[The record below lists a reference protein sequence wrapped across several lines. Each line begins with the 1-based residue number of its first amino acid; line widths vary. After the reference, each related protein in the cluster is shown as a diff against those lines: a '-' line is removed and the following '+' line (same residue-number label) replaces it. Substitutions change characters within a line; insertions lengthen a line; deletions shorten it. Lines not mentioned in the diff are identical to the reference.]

1 MNNLR
6 KIGLSAL
13 AGSLATFSVNAAEM
27 SVSGS
32 AGLTF
37 DDSNRGFGDRGNGF
51 YMGDSLKFNASGETD
66 NGIGVALYYEIDDG
80 ALDDHNMKLTGDF
93 GTLTFDGHGGS
104 SAFGAVD
111 DVTPNAFEEAW
122 DVIDTNGATTGG
134 TPTVINGGGTDN
146 MFIYTSPTI
155 SGVTV
160 KAAYVN
166 HVAVGAESYMD
177 FAISVSP
184 EMVEGLTLGFASAD
198 HTIES
203 TREQEET
210 TMYAKYATGP
220 FTVGVQSSELDDTT
234 ATSDL
239 ESIAYG
245 ITYAVNDDFTI
256 GYNFHELETEVTND
270 ADQKSTGISFSYTS
284 GGITLGGAMNEV
296 DNMGGT
302 GTTDREGYEFGL
314 SFAF

>member
-13 AGSLATFSVNAAEM
+13 AGSLAISSAHAADFSVTGGAAIY
-27 SVSGS
+27 
-32 AGLTF
+32 F
-37 DDSNRGFGDRGNGF
+37 DDPNRGFSDRGNGM
-51 YMGDSLKFNASGETD
+51 YMGDSLAFNASGETD
-66 NGIGVALYYEIDDG
+66 NGIGVAVYYEIDQDDM
-80 ALDDHNMKLTGDF
+80 DDHKITLSGDF
-93 GTLTFDGHGGS
+93 GTLVFDGHGGS
-104 SAFGAVD
+104 SSFGAVD

-122 DVIDTNGATTGG
+122 DVVDTNGATTGG
-134 TPTVINGGGTDN
+134 TPLVINGGGTDN

-177 FAISVSP
+177 FAVSVSP

-210 TMYAKYATGP
+210 TMYATYATGP
-220 FTVGVQSSELDDTT
+220 FTVGIQTSELDDTT
-234 ATSDL
+234 ANSDQ

-245 ITYAVNDDFTI
+245 VTYAVNDDFTI
-256 GYNFHELETEVTND
+256 GYSFHELETEVTND
-270 ADQKSTGISFSYTS
+270 ADQRSTGISFSYTS

-296 DNMGGT
+296 DNLGGT
-302 GTTDREGYEFGL
+302 GATDREGYEFGL